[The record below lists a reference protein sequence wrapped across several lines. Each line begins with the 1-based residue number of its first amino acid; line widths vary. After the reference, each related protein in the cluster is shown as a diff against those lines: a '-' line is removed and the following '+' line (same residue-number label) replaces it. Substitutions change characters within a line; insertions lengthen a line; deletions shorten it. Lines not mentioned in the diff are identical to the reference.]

1 MSRTTFGQ
9 DCCEPPVSL
18 WSPPLQGALR
28 LAAKPF
34 ARQNQSAGLVQSRLS
49 PEGAQR
55 PWGGPAGAGMS
66 LGRLERTRPAQPMS
80 EINMTPLI
88 DVMLV
93 LLIIFMVA
101 APLMS
106 AALKLELP
114 PSGEAAQQSQEPV
127 PLQLAIDAKGQLFW
141 NGEALSPAAFK
152 EKLRALGQSQPD
164 AELQLAIDQTVPYG
178 KVAALLDQLQ
188 AAKLT
193 RLAFAT
199 APTPAASQ

>member
-1 MSRTTFGQ
+1 
-9 DCCEPPVSL
+9 
-18 WSPPLQGALR
+18 
-28 LAAKPF
+28 
-34 ARQNQSAGLVQSRLS
+34 
-49 PEGAQR
+49 
-55 PWGGPAGAGMS
+55 MS
-66 LGRLERTRPAQPMS
+66 LGRLERARPAQPMS

-114 PSGEAAQQSQEPV
+114 SSGEAAQADQPPAAQ
-127 PLQLAIDAKGQLFW
+127 QLALDAQGQLFW
-141 NGEALSPAAFK
+141 NGERVDPTALKPRLAALAA
-152 EKLRALGQSQPD
+152 EQPE
-164 AELQLAIDQTVPYG
+164 AEVQLAIDQAVPYG

-199 APTPAASQ
+199 APKASAP